1 MLVDSESYFFNISL
15 PEIIVLRILK
25 WSDEAKRK
33 TVYLASGIK
42 RRTMGCLLRFI

>member
-25 WSDEAKRK
+25 WSNEAKRK
-33 TVYLASGIK
+33 TVYLSSGIK
-42 RRTMGCLLRFI
+42 RTMGCLLRFI